1 MNILKKYFLFNKKNE
16 NNKILNYELVDNYRE
31 IAKLV
36 KEARIQQNLTIQE
49 LSRISKIPEQTINS
63 IENNTKNIRPKFPF
77 IRSILIKLEE
87 CLILKKNT
95 LVKLATREGENF
107 KKEKPNF
114 LISKFDLLNTWQGSL
129 LYFFILILTIFI
141 LKRYFIL
148 KVYKKDKKYLL
159 IKNTKFNFLKNLNIF
174 PMEEVAKPKNFNE
187 NLNFKISNMN
197 MNIKIQYKKN
207 HEDFPSSNWIDQ
219 KKLDNYLLPTFTKKI
234 VQYLESN

>member
-1 MNILKKYFLFNKKNE
+1 MNILKKYFLFNKKIE

-36 KEARIQQNLTIQE
+36 KEARIQQKLSIQE

-63 IENNTKNIRPKFPF
+63 IENNKKNIRPKFPF

-95 LVKLATREGENF
+95 LVKLATRERENF

-114 LISKFDLLNTWQGSL
+114 LIRKFDLINTWQGTL
-129 LYFFILILTIFI
+129 FYFFILVLTVFI

-148 KVYKKDKKYLL
+148 NVH
-159 IKNTKFNFLKNLNIF
+159 IIEIQNIENKNIEK
-174 PMEEVAKPKNFNE
+174 
-187 NLNFKISNMN
+187 
-197 MNIKIQYKKN
+197 
-207 HEDFPSSNWIDQ
+207 
-219 KKLDNYLLPTFTKKI
+219 
-234 VQYLESN
+234 